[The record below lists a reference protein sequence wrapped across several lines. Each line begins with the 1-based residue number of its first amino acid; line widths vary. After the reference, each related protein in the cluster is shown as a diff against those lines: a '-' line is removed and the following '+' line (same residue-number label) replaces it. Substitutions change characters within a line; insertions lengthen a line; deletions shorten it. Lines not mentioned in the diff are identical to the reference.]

1 MIVKILSHLALPT
14 PHHHV
19 PRLKELTSLAARRYN
34 SGHRKG
40 RLKILILDGPGSR
53 SQLRRACPP
62 YIIRPGGLPPKNP
75 IIGRAEEL
83 AAVQERL
90 STSSV
95 VTVVGTGRIGKRHGR
110 LPIKEET

>member
-14 PHHHV
+14 PPRHV

-40 RLKILILDGPGSR
+40 RFKILILDGPGR
-53 SQLRRACPP
+53 GYRFDAPVHRIL
-62 YIIRPGGLPPKNP
+62 IRPGGLPPKNP

-83 AAVQERL
+83 AAGQERL